1 MKSTSLITCDYQ
13 GHAITLQQDGWFN
26 ATQAAAK
33 YNKVPAEWLRL
44 PSTVEYIAALKR
56 HNPSLGKSHRSK
68 AGPLAT
74 GGGTWLH
81 PKLAVAFARWLDA
94 DFAVWCDAQIENLIN
109 SKRDWSYQ
117 RHMASASAKLMAES
131 IKDTR
136 TEHGKETCDH
146 HYSNEHLLVNSLLTG
161 ERKPIDREQL
171 CKWQLDFIARFDM
184 RNSALILKEVEY
196 QDRKAILQT
205 EAKAWMAANQHRIG
219 PANDAGKL
227 AA

>member
-26 ATQAAAK
+26 ATQAAERFKRRVDVWAK
-33 YNKVPAEWLRL
+33 SQDTK
-44 PSTVEYIAALKR
+44 EYIAALCEISNTTERGYLKTKR
-56 HNPSLGKSHRSK
+56 G
-68 AGPLAT
+68 A

-81 PKLAVAFARWLDA
+81 PKLAVHFARWLDPK
-94 DFAVWCDAQIENLIN
+94 FAVWCDAQIENIIN
-109 SKRDWSYQ
+109 SKRDWAYQ

-136 TEHGKETCDH
+136 TEDGQPIREY

-171 CKWQLDFIARFDM
+171 RKWELDFIARFDM
-184 RNSALILKEVEY
+184 RNSALILRKVDY
-196 QDRKAILQT
+196 QDRKAMLQT
-205 EAKAWMAANQHRIG
+205 EAKAWMTANQHRID
-219 PANDAGKL
+219 PANDTGKL

>member
-1 MKSTSLITCDYQ
+1 MKSTSIITCDYQ
-13 GHAITLQQDGWFN
+13 GHAITLTADGWFD
-26 ATQAAAK
+26 ATSAAAK
-33 YNKVPAEWLRL
+33 YGKSPAEWLRL
-44 PSTVEYIAALKR
+44 PSTLEYINALKR
-56 HNPSLGKSHRSK
+56 HNSNMGNSHITRRGRS
-68 AGPLAT
+68 T
-74 GGGTWLH
+74 TSGTWLH

-94 DFAVWCDAQIENLIN
+94 DFAVWCDAQIESLIN

-136 TEHGKETCDH
+136 AENGKDTCDH

-171 CKWQLDFIARFDM
+171 CKWRLDFIARFDM
-184 RNSALILKEVEY
+184 RNSALILKGVDY
-196 QDRKAILQT
+196 QDRKTMLQS

-219 PANDAGKL
+219 SANDPGKL

>member
-1 MKSTSLITCDYQ
+1 
-13 GHAITLQQDGWFN
+13 
-26 ATQAAAK
+26 
-33 YNKVPAEWLRL
+33 
-44 PSTVEYIAALKR
+44 
-56 HNPSLGKSHRSK
+56 
-68 AGPLAT
+68 
-74 GGGTWLH
+74 
-81 PKLAVAFARWLDA
+81 
-94 DFAVWCDAQIENLIN
+94 
-109 SKRDWSYQ
+109 
-117 RHMASASAKLMAES
+117 MASASAKLMAES

-196 QDRKAILQT
+196 QDRKAMLQT
-205 EAKAWMAANQHRIG
+205 EAKAWMTANQHRIG